1 MKLFPSQVYENRRTT
16 FMQSIKS
23 GIVIFPGNNESPMNY
38 PANTYHFRQ
47 DSSFLYFF
55 GLNLPGLAAIIDIER
70 QTATIYGNDV
80 DIEDIIW
87 MGPQPKISDLALK
100 SGVTITRQFS
110 DFEKDVN
117 EAVLAQRKVHFLP
130 PYRHDTMIMLN
141 RLLGIP
147 FAEMKKL
154 ASEEAIRAAVAL
166 REIKDAYEIEEMT
179 AAALTGYEMHLA
191 AMKMARPGLYEREIA
206 GVVEGI
212 ALSGGGNVSFPVICS
227 IRGET
232 LHNHYHGNVM
242 NKGDLL
248 LLDCGAET
256 EMNYCSDFTRTIPV
270 KGSFTD
276 VQKAIYQIVVDA
288 NNRAFELVKPG
299 AINRE
304 IHLESARVI
313 ASGLKEMGLMK
324 GNVDEAVANGAHALF
339 FPHGLGHMIGL
350 DVHDM
355 EDYGE
360 NFIGYDHETQRATQ
374 FGTAYVRLGKRLRE
388 GFVLTIE
395 PGIYFIPALI
405 EKWKNEK
412 LHESFINYSEVLKFI
427 GFGGIRLEDDVLVTS
442 EGGKYVG
449 PRLPITIK
457 EVEKTMQE

>member
-1 MKLFPSQVYENRRTT
+1 MKLFPSHVYENRRKT
-16 FMQSIKS
+16 FMQGVNN
-23 GIVIFPGNNESPMNY
+23 GIVVFPGNNESPMNY
-38 PANTYHFRQ
+38 PSNTYHFRQ
-47 DSSFLYFF
+47 DSTFLYFF

-80 DIEDIIW
+80 EIEDIIW
-87 MGPQPKISDLALK
+87 MGPQPKIADLAADVGVLITK
-100 SGVTITRQFS
+100 SFA

-117 EAVLAQRKVHFLP
+117 DAVLGQRKVHFLP

-141 RLLGIP
+141 KLLGIP
-147 FAEMKKL
+147 FAEIKNQ

-166 REIKDAYEIEEMT
+166 REIKDEYEISELT
-179 AAALTGYEMHLA
+179 AAVKIGYEMHMA

-242 NKGDLL
+242 NKGDML
-248 LLDCGAET
+248 LLDAGAET
-256 EMNYCSDFTRTIPV
+256 EMHYCSDFTRTIPV
-270 KGSFTD
+270 KGAFTNQ
-276 VQKAIYQIVVDA
+276 QKEIYQIVADA
-288 NNRAFELVKPG
+288 NNKAFNLVKPG
-299 AINRE
+299 VINRD
-304 IHLESARVI
+304 IHLESAKII
-313 ASGLKEMGLMK
+313 ACGLKEIGLMK
-324 GNVDEAVANGAHALF
+324 GDVDEAVANGAHAMF

-360 NFIGYDHETQRATQ
+360 NFVGYDNETHRATQ

-412 LHESFINYSEVLKFI
+412 THESFINYNEVVKYI
-427 GFGGIRLEDDVLVTS
+427 GFGGIRLEDNVLVTAD
-442 EGGKYVG
+442 GGQYVG

-457 EVEKTMQE
+457 DVEKAMQE